1 MALRRSLEDRVY
13 RWRMARRRRRAFAEL
28 RASGDPTVAAIG
40 RALEATQAQRLAP
53 EERAWVERIE
63 GLRQALGDSDEVLRT
78 SHIEWT
84 GEEADRDVFRTKP
97 VSLLATS
104 VSKPRRWG
112 VLMLKLVR
120 ELQPEGC
127 LELGSCIG
135 ISAAYQAAALE
146 LNGGSGRLVTLEAD
160 SNRARVAEAN
170 FAELGL
176 EGRVELRLGR
186 FQETLEPALAERRID
201 FAFIDGHH
209 QEQPTLEYFE
219 RIAAQAPRP
228 AVLLFDDVGERLE
241 GMRRAWRTICADP
254 RVSLA
259 VEVRSLGICVLADGA
274 AAEPTEPVLCPLF
287 A

>member
-13 RWRMARRRRRAFAEL
+13 RWRMARRRGRAFAEL
-28 RASGDPTVAAIG
+28 RSSGDPTVAAIG

-78 SHIEWT
+78 SHSEWT

-112 VLMLKLVR
+112 MLMLKLVR